1 MSFKDIIGQ
10 EVPKKILLAQIR
22 EDRIATGYLFY
33 GPEGI
38 GKTLTA
44 KTFVKAIN
52 CEEVKHFE
60 DSCDSCQACK
70 EIDALR
76 NPDFEIIMPEQ
87 SIKIG
92 QIRALKTRYAYK
104 PTWLKMR
111 VAIIKDADK
120 LTEPASNA
128 FLKILEEPPSRT
140 MFILITSRLAAILP
154 TIKSR
159 CQGIKFRRL
168 KPEEI
173 EEILHKHPAS
183 PQDSTNK
190 QMIHEASLQADGSI
204 TRALKLLS
212 PENEKL
218 RNTTAQFLHRSPLER
233 MQMVEELD
241 SLEHKEFLLSIQELY
256 ADLLR
261 KKLGVSIK
269 NKNIELKKELPI
281 EEILHSITICE
292 QAFYALSRNVQKR
305 FILYKLSKEL
315 L

>member
-33 GPEGI
+33 GPEGV

-76 NPDFEIIMPEQ
+76 NPDFEIIIPEQ
-87 SIKIG
+87 SIKIS
-92 QIRALKTRYAYK
+92 QIRALKVRYAYK

-159 CQGIKFRRL
+159 CQEIKFRRL

-173 EEILHKHPAS
+173 EKILHKHQVP
-183 PQDSTNK
+183 K
-190 QMIHEASLQADGSI
+190 QIIHKVSIQANGSI

-212 PENEKL
+212 PETEKL
-218 RNTTAQFLHRSPLER
+218 QNTATQFLHRSPLER
-233 MQMVEELD
+233 MQIVEELD
-241 SLEHKEFLLSIQELY
+241 SLEQKELLLLIQELY

-269 NKNIELKKELPI
+269 NKNIELKKELSI